1 MKNIIVLLFVSFFAV
16 NTYAQDEDVEMKPEK
31 ERKKESDEKGF
42 KLDHLF
48 TGGGIDLSFSSYSFV
63 VGGSPIIGYSLNK
76 WVDVGIGINVTYI
89 SEREYGIA
97 SDGNEYATGNKI
109 RQTDIA
115 PVAFARF
122 YPLKFLFIQAQ
133 GEQNIIT
140 QKYISGYGLPTEKE
154 RFDATSLLLGVG
166 YANGREG
173 VGDFY
178 YYLSISVDVLK
189 NRYSPYV
196 QRALNGS
203 VNILPILKAGIQIPL
218 FQGRKY
224 R

>member
-1 MKNIIVLLFVSFFAV
+1 MKNIIVLFFVSLFAI
-16 NTYAQDEDVEMKPEK
+16 NTYAQDEEVEMKPVK

-48 TGGGIDLSFSSYSFV
+48 TGGGIDLSFSSYNFV
-63 VGGSPIIGYSLNK
+63 VGGSPIIGYSINK
-76 WVDVGIGINVTYI
+76 WVDVGIGLNFTYI
-89 SEREYGIA
+89 SEREYGY
-97 SDGNEYATGNKI
+97 DNNGYEVATGNKI

-178 YYLSISVDVLK
+178 YYLSLSVDVLK

-196 QRALNGS
+196 QRALNGT
-203 VNILPILKAGIQIPL
+203 VNILPILKAGIQVPL
-218 FQGRKY
+218 FQGR